1 MPHKSALPYVQLRGT
16 GARKPV
22 RVDQMVAREHKRVV
36 RLTARVYERVV
47 RLTRELE
54 RTRRAL
60 VRARLRYATLT
71 HLAADLAASGVVAIP
86 TVAIPE
92 KPQPKRHQRGGHLKT
107 TLAQQASAEV
117 GL

>member
-36 RLTARVYERVV
+36 RLTQ
-47 RLTRELE
+47 ELE
-54 RTRRAL
+54 RTRRSL

-71 HLAADLAASGVVAIP
+71 RLAADLAASGVVAIP